1 MFIDSTFFWKLF
13 FFLTFPPYQFNSDW
27 VLSNHFAFVTIS
39 LSIFFMD
46 LCIVL
51 MAQVGQMR
59 SFAETVIMKWQDVCK
74 TVANECLDTT
84 AEIVTGILLSVLF
97 FMLFLCSL

>member
-1 MFIDSTFFWKLF
+1 
-13 FFLTFPPYQFNSDW
+13 
-27 VLSNHFAFVTIS
+27 
-39 LSIFFMD
+39 MD

-51 MAQVGQMR
+51 VAQVGQVR
-59 SFAETVIMKWQDVCK
+59 SFAETVIMKWQDVCQ

-84 AEIVTGILLSVLF
+84 AEIVTGILLCVLF